1 MAVDTTINAPAER
14 AQSGRFE
21 MPTTIDELRRS
32 GIGDSSL
39 PAIDVN
45 DLKVYY
51 DSEAGVVK
59 AVDGVS
65 FTLLQGER
73 LALVGESGCG
83 KTTLGMAL
91 MKLTKPP
98 GYIDG
103 GEILLDGRD
112 LVPLND
118 EEMRLARLAEIALVT
133 QSAMNA
139 LNPVMRIEDQIFD
152 GLIDHGIKDTKENL
166 RNHVYDLLRRVGLR
180 ENVGRMY
187 PHELSG
193 GMKQRVAIAT
203 GTSMNPKVI
212 VADEPTS
219 ALDVVVQR
227 QVMMTLSRVQRDTG
241 AAVILIG
248 HDMGLVAQFADRIG
262 VMYAGKLVDIGTV
275 QQIIEEPKHP
285 YTKTADQQ
293 RTGSRREAR
302 ASDGNPRHP
311 ASIGRPTTRMRLRS
325 QVPFSRRCLQ
335 RTGAQRRRHRRQP
348 ARYVSPIRRRCEH
361 GGTWRW
367 LTY

>member
-1 MAVDTTINAPAER
+1 MAVDTRATGSTVNGQSQRPA
-14 AQSGRFE
+14 
-21 MPTTIDELRRS
+21 MPSTVEELRS
-32 GIGDSSL
+32 WGKGDSSL
-39 PAIDVN
+39 PAIDVKN
-45 DLKVYY
+45 LKVYY
-51 DSEAGVVK
+51 DSEAGTVK
-59 AVDGVS
+59 AVDDVS
-65 FTLLQGER
+65 FTLQQGER

-152 GLIDHGIKDTKENL
+152 GLIDHGIKDSKGNL
-166 RNHVYDLLRRVGLR
+166 RNHVYDLLQRVGLR
-180 ENVGRMY
+180 ESVGRMY

-275 QQIIEEPKHP
+275 EQIIEDPKHP
-285 YTKTADQQ
+285 YTKLLINSVPDLEEK
-293 RTGSRREAR
+293 RERLTGIPGIPPPLVDLPSGCVFA
-302 ASDGNPRHP
+302 PRCPSVEDPCRVLAP
-311 ASIGRPTTRMRLRS
+311 ANTDVGDN
-325 QVPFSRRCLQ
+325 
-335 RTGAQRRRHRRQP
+335 RHVMCHLFDL
-348 ARYVSPIRRRCEH
+348 YVTMAGSEV
-361 GGTWRW
+361 G
-367 LTY
+367 

>member
-1 MAVDTTINAPAER
+1 MAFDGTASAVAASEIG
-14 AQSGRFE
+14 GRLDL
-21 MPTTIDELRRS
+21 PTTIADLRRS

-39 PAIDVN
+39 PAIEVK
-45 DLKVYY
+45 DLRVYY

-59 AVDGVS
+59 AVDGVN
-65 FTLLQGER
+65 FTLEQGER

-91 MKLTKPP
+91 LKLTKAP

-103 GEILLDGRD
+103 GQILLDGRN
-112 LVPLND
+112 LVPLD
-118 EEMRLARLAEIALVT
+118 EEQMRLARLAEIALVT

-152 GLIDHGIKDTKENL
+152 GLVDHGIKDTKVNL
-166 RNHVYDLLRRVGLR
+166 RSHVHDLLRRVGLR
-180 ENVGRMY
+180 EGVAKMY

-275 QQIIEEPKHP
+275 NEIIEDPKHP
-285 YTKTADQQ
+285 YTKLLINSVPDLEEKRERLEGIPGIPPPLVDLPPGCVFAPRCPSVADVCRDVTPHNTAVGNNRWVMCHIFD
-293 RTGSRREAR
+293 EAVEM
-302 ASDGNPRHP
+302 A
-311 ASIGRPTTRMRLRS
+311 
-325 QVPFSRRCLQ
+325 
-335 RTGAQRRRHRRQP
+335 GA
-348 ARYVSPIRRRCEH
+348 AV
-361 GGTWRW
+361 G
-367 LTY
+367 

>member
-1 MAVDTTINAPAER
+1 MATDATTSATADR
-14 AQSGRFE
+14 AVAGRFE
-21 MPTTIDELRRS
+21 LPTTIDDLRRS
-32 GIGDSSL
+32 GTGDSSR
-39 PAIDVN
+39 PAIKVD
-45 DLKVYY
+45 DLRVYY
-51 DSEAGVVK
+51 DSEAGIVK

-65 FTLLQGER
+65 FTLEQGER

-91 MKLTKPP
+91 LKLTKAP

-103 GEILLDGRD
+103 GQILLDGRD
-112 LVPLND
+112 LVPFD
-118 EEMRLARLAEIALVT
+118 EESMRLARLAEVALVT

-139 LNPVMRIEDQIFD
+139 LNPVMRIEDQIID
-152 GLIDHGIKDTKENL
+152 GLVDHGIKDSKENL
-166 RNHVYDLLRRVGLR
+166 RSHVYDLLNRVGLR
-180 ENVGRMY
+180 ESVARMY

-285 YTKTADQQ
+285 YTRLLINSVPDLEEKRARLEGIPGIPPPLVDLPPGCVFAPRCPSVEDPCHELSPRDTDV
-293 RTGSRREAR
+293 GDNRRVMCHLFDAAVEMA
-302 ASDGNPRHP
+302 G
-311 ASIGRPTTRMRLRS
+311 G
-325 QVPFSRRCLQ
+325 
-335 RTGAQRRRHRRQP
+335 
-348 ARYVSPIRRRCEH
+348 EH
-361 GGTWRW
+361 G
-367 LTY
+367 

>member
-1 MAVDTTINAPAER
+1 
-14 AQSGRFE
+14 
-21 MPTTIDELRRS
+21 
-32 GIGDSSL
+32 
-39 PAIDVN
+39 
-45 DLKVYY
+45 
-51 DSEAGVVK
+51 
-59 AVDGVS
+59 
-65 FTLLQGER
+65 
-73 LALVGESGCG
+73 
-83 KTTLGMAL
+83 MAL
-91 MKLTKPP
+91 LKLTKAP

-118 EEMRLARLAEIALVT
+118 ETMRLARLAEIALVT

-152 GLIDHGIKDTKENL
+152 GLIDHGIKDSKENL

-180 ENVGRMY
+180 ENVGKMY
-187 PHELSG
+187 PYELSG

-248 HDMGLVAQFADRIG
+248 HDMGSGRTIRRPNRCDVRRQTCRYRHCPTDHRRAQTPLHQA
-262 VMYAGKLVDIGTV
+262 AH
-275 QQIIEEPKHP
+275 QIASLISKKNANASPASPAYRHP
-285 YTKTADQQ
+285 WSISRPDVCSHQGARQSKTSVTNLNLATPIWVKTAMSCA
-293 RTGSRREAR
+293 TF
-302 ASDGNPRHP
+302 
-311 ASIGRPTTRMRLRS
+311 SIPM
-325 QVPFSRRCLQ
+325 
-335 RTGAQRRRHRRQP
+335 
-348 ARYVSPIRRRCEH
+348 
-361 GGTWRW
+361 
-367 LTY
+367 

>member
-1 MAVDTTINAPAER
+1 MVAEVMERPASAVNGIVA
-14 AQSGRFE
+14 
-21 MPTTIDELRRS
+21 PTTVADLQRGRS
-32 GIGDSSL
+32 GGSDV
-39 PAIDVN
+39 PAMDVR

-51 DSEAGVVK
+51 DSEAGIVK

-65 FTLLQGER
+65 FSLRAGER

-91 MKLTKPP
+91 MRLTKPP

-103 GEILLDGRD
+103 GEARIDGVD
-112 LVPLND
+112 LVQL
-118 EEMRLARLAEIALVT
+118 EEEDMRLARLADIALVT

-139 LNPVMRIEDQIFD
+139 LNPVMTIQAQLID
-152 GLIDHGIKDTKENL
+152 GLIDHGIRDSKSNL
-166 RNHVYDLLRRVGLR
+166 QAHVRTLLTRVGLR
-180 ENVGRMY
+180 ESVARMY

-203 GTSMNPKVI
+203 ATSMNPRVI

-227 QVMMTLSRVQRDTG
+227 QVMATLSVVQRETG

-262 VMYAGKLVDIGTV
+262 VMYAGKLVDIGSV
-275 QQIIEEPKHP
+275 SQVIDDPKHP
-285 YTKTADQQ
+285 YTRLLINSVPDLVEKRPRLEGIPGIPPPLVDLPPGCAFAPRCPSAGAACSSVDPVFSHL
-293 RTGSRREAR
+293 G
-302 ASDGNPRHP
+302 DGRH
-311 ASIGRPTTRMRLRS
+311 
-325 QVPFSRRCLQ
+325 
-335 RTGAQRRRHRRQP
+335 
-348 ARYVSPIRRRCEH
+348 VSCHLYDDDVEMD
-361 GGTWRW
+361 G
-367 LTY
+367 

>member
-1 MAVDTTINAPAER
+1 MTTQTTDKPEIETTQTSTTRPA
-14 AQSGRFE
+14 
-21 MPTTIDELRRS
+21 TIADLNSTSANNSSNRPALDVQDLR
-32 GIGDSSL
+32 
-39 PAIDVN
+39 
-45 DLKVYY
+45 VYY
-51 DSEAGVVK
+51 DSEAGIVK
-59 AVDGVS
+59 AVDGVT
-65 FTLLQGER
+65 FQLKVGER

-91 MKLTKPP
+91 MRLTKPP

-103 GEILLDGRD
+103 GMALLDGID
-112 LVPLND
+112 LVQLND
-118 EEMRLARLAEIALVT
+118 EEMRLARLADIALVT

-139 LNPVMRIEDQIFD
+139 LNPVIRIEDQIID
-152 GLIDHGIKDTKENL
+152 GLIDHGIKDTKYNL
-166 RNHVYDLLRRVGLR
+166 RSHVHNLLRRVGLR
-180 ENVGRMY
+180 DSVSRMY

-227 QVMMTLSRVQRDTG
+227 QVMTTLSRVQRDTG

-275 QQIIEEPKHP
+275 QQIIDNPRHP
-285 YTKTADQQ
+285 YTKLLINSVPDLEEKRERLQGIPGIPPPLVNLPSGCVFAPRCPSAD
-293 RTGSRREAR
+293 TPCT
-302 ASDGNPRHP
+302 NITPRNLE
-311 ASIGRPTTRMRLRS
+311 IDENRW
-325 QVPFSRRCLQ
+325 
-335 RTGAQRRRHRRQP
+335 
-348 ARYVSPIRRRCEH
+348 VSCHLFDNEVEM
-361 GGTWRW
+361 TEDSADA
-367 LTY
+367 

>member
-1 MAVDTTINAPAER
+1 MTTNQATHATVER
-14 AQSGRFE
+14 DLGARIDLPETIADLQRSGR
-21 MPTTIDELRRS
+21 
-32 GIGDSSL
+32 GSSEL
-39 PAIDVN
+39 PAIEVN
-45 DLKVYY
+45 DLRVYY
-51 DSEAGVVK
+51 DSEAGIVK

-65 FTLLQGER
+65 FRLQQGER

-91 MKLTKPP
+91 MKLTKAP

-103 GEILLDGRD
+103 GEILLNGRD
-112 LVPLND
+112 LVPLGD
-118 EEMRLARLAEIALVT
+118 EPMRLARLAEIALVT

-139 LNPVMRIEDQIFD
+139 LNPVMRIEDQILD
-152 GLIDHGIKDTKENL
+152 GLTDHGIKDTKGNM
-166 RNHVYDLLRRVGLR
+166 RSHVYDLLRRVGLR
-180 ENVGRMY
+180 EGVARMF

-275 QQIIEEPKHP
+275 EQIVEQPKHP
-285 YTKTADQQ
+285 YTRMLINSVPDLEEK
-293 RTGSRREAR
+293 RERLEGIPGIPPPLVDLPAGCVF
-302 ASDGNPRHP
+302 APRCP
-311 ASIGRPTTRMRLRS
+311 SVEDSCMK
-325 QVPFSRRCLQ
+325 
-335 RTGAQRRRHRRQP
+335 
-348 ARYVSPIRRRCEH
+348 VSPRNIDLGDERRVMCHLFDDEVAMMGREDA
-361 GGTWRW
+361 
-367 LTY
+367 

>member
-1 MAVDTTINAPAER
+1 MATDGTVSATADREIV
-14 AQSGRFE
+14 GRFDL
-21 MPTTIDELRRS
+21 PKTVDDLRRS
-32 GIGDSSL
+32 GLGDSSL
-39 PAIDVN
+39 PAIEVN
-45 DLKVYY
+45 DLRVYY
-51 DSEAGVVK
+51 DSEAGIVK

-65 FTLLQGER
+65 FTLEQGER

-91 MKLTKPP
+91 LKLTKAP
-98 GYIDG
+98 GYIAG
-103 GEILLDGRD
+103 GQILLDGRD
-112 LVPLND
+112 LVPFDD
-118 EEMRLARLAEIALVT
+118 ESIRLARLAEIALVT

-152 GLIDHGIKDTKENL
+152 GLVDHGIKDTKENL
-166 RNHVYDLLRRVGLR
+166 RSHVHDLLRRVGLR
-180 ENVGRMY
+180 DSVGRMY

-193 GMKQRVAIAT
+193 GMKQRVAIAS

-262 VMYAGKLVDIGTV
+262 VMYAGKLVDVGTV
-275 QQIIEEPKHP
+275 KEIIEDPKHP
-285 YTKTADQQ
+285 YTKLLINSVPDLEEKRERLEGIPGIPPPLVDLPPGCVFAPRCPSVADVCRDVTPRNVAVGDNRWVMCHIFDEEVEMAGTAV
-293 RTGSRREAR
+293 G
-302 ASDGNPRHP
+302 
-311 ASIGRPTTRMRLRS
+311 
-325 QVPFSRRCLQ
+325 
-335 RTGAQRRRHRRQP
+335 
-348 ARYVSPIRRRCEH
+348 
-361 GGTWRW
+361 
-367 LTY
+367 

>member
-1 MAVDTTINAPAER
+1 MAFDGTASAVAASEIG
-14 AQSGRFE
+14 GRLDL
-21 MPTTIDELRRS
+21 PTTIADLRRS

-39 PAIDVN
+39 PAIEVK
-45 DLKVYY
+45 DLRVYY

-59 AVDGVS
+59 AVDGVN
-65 FTLLQGER
+65 FTLEQGER

-91 MKLTKPP
+91 LKLTKAP
-98 GYIDG
+98 GYIDDG
-103 GEILLDGRD
+103 QILLDGRD
-112 LVPLND
+112 LVPLD
-118 EEMRLARLAEIALVT
+118 EEQIRLARLAEIALVT

-152 GLIDHGIKDTKENL
+152 GLIDHGIKDTKVNL
-166 RNHVYDLLRRVGLR
+166 RSHVHDLLRRVGLR
-180 ENVGRMY
+180 EGVARMY

-275 QQIIEEPKHP
+275 QQIVEDPKHP
-285 YTKTADQQ
+285 YTKLLINSVPDLEEET
-293 RTGSRREAR
+293 R
-302 ASDGNPRHP
+302 AVGGNP
-311 ASIGRPTTRMRLRS
+311 G
-325 QVPFSRRCLQ
+325 
-335 RTGAQRRRHRRQP
+335 
-348 ARYVSPIRRRCEH
+348 
-361 GGTWRW
+361 
-367 LTY
+367 

>member
-1 MAVDTTINAPAER
+1 MANDRNNAAVMD
-14 AQSGRFE
+14 S
-21 MPTTIDELRRS
+21 PTDARVHRPENIADLHRS
-32 GIGDSSL
+32 GTNASSI
-39 PAIDVN
+39 PAVQVN
-45 DLKVYY
+45 NLKVYY
-51 DSEAGVVK
+51 DSEAGIVK
-59 AVDGVS
+59 AVDDVS
-65 FTLLQGER
+65 FTLQQGER

-91 MKLTKPP
+91 LKLTKPP

-103 GEILLDGRD
+103 GEILIDGRD
-112 LVPLND
+112 LVPLDD
-118 EEMRLARLAEIALVT
+118 EEMRLARLAEVALVT

-152 GLIDHGIKDTKENL
+152 GLIDHGIRDTKENL
-166 RNHVYDLLRRVGLR
+166 RSHVHNLLRRVGLR
-180 ENVGRMY
+180 NSVARMY

-193 GMKQRVAIAT
+193 GMKQRVAIAS

-275 QQIIEEPKHP
+275 KEIIEDPKHP
-285 YTKTADQQ
+285 YTKLLINSVPDLEEKRERLEGIPGIPPPLVDLPPGCVFAPRCPSVADVCRGVTPRNTAVGNNRWVMCHIFD
-293 RTGSRREAR
+293 EAVEM
-302 ASDGNPRHP
+302 A
-311 ASIGRPTTRMRLRS
+311 
-325 QVPFSRRCLQ
+325 
-335 RTGAQRRRHRRQP
+335 GA
-348 ARYVSPIRRRCEH
+348 AV
-361 GGTWRW
+361 G
-367 LTY
+367 

>member
-1 MAVDTTINAPAER
+1 MAVETTTNAVADRE
-14 AQSGRFE
+14 QSTRSE
-21 MPTTIDELRRS
+21 MPTTVDDLRRS
-32 GIGDSSL
+32 GMGDSSL
-39 PAIDVN
+39 PAIDVK

-65 FTLLQGER
+65 FALQQGER

-91 MKLTKPP
+91 MKLTKAP

-103 GEILLDGRD
+103 GQILLDGRD
-112 LVPLND
+112 LVPLDD

-166 RNHVYDLLRRVGLR
+166 RSHVYDLLLRVGLR
-180 ENVGRMY
+180 ENVGRMF

-285 YTKTADQQ
+285 YTKLLINSVPDLEEK
-293 RTGSRREAR
+293 RERLTGIPGIPPPLVDLPPGCVFA
-302 ASDGNPRHP
+302 PRCP
-311 ASIGRPTTRMRLRS
+311 SVEGPCNELEPKDTDIGDN
-325 QVPFSRRCLQ
+325 
-335 RTGAQRRRHRRQP
+335 RHVMCHLFDP
-348 ARYVSPIRRRCEH
+348 DVAMAGSEVA
-361 GGTWRW
+361 
-367 LTY
+367 

>member
-1 MAVDTTINAPAER
+1 MAFDGTASAVAAREIG
-14 AQSGRFE
+14 GRLDL
-21 MPTTIDELRRS
+21 PTTIADLRRS

-39 PAIDVN
+39 PAIKVN
-45 DLKVYY
+45 DLRVYY

-59 AVDGVS
+59 AVDGVN
-65 FTLLQGER
+65 FTLEQGER

-91 MKLTKPP
+91 LKLTKAP
-98 GYIDG
+98 GYIDDG
-103 GEILLDGRD
+103 QILLDGRD
-112 LVPLND
+112 LVPLD
-118 EEMRLARLAEIALVT
+118 EEQMRLARLAEIALVT

-152 GLIDHGIKDTKENL
+152 GLIDHGIKDTKVNL
-166 RNHVYDLLRRVGLR
+166 RSHVHDLLRRVGLR
-180 ENVGRMY
+180 EGVAKMY

-275 QQIIEEPKHP
+275 QQIVEDPKHP
-285 YTKTADQQ
+285 YTKLLINSVPDLEE
-293 RTGSRREAR
+293 RRERLEGIPGIPPPLVDLPPGCVFA
-302 ASDGNPRHP
+302 PRCP
-311 ASIGRPTTRMRLRS
+311 SVGDA
-325 QVPFSRRCLQ
+325 CLEL
-335 RTGAQRRRHRRQP
+335 
-348 ARYVSPIRRRCEH
+348 SPRGVHLGED
-361 GGTWRW
+361 RW
-367 LTY
+367 VTCHLFDDEVAMAGSEVG

>member
-1 MAVDTTINAPAER
+1 MAVQTTTNLVEDR
-14 AQSGRFE
+14 EQSRRVGL
-21 MPTTIDELRRS
+21 PTTIDDLRTW
-32 GIGDSSL
+32 GKGESSL
-39 PAIDVN
+39 PAIDVKN
-45 DLKVYY
+45 LKVYY
-51 DSEAGVVK
+51 DSEAGTVK
-59 AVDGVS
+59 AVDDVS
-65 FTLLQGER
+65 FTLQQGER

-91 MKLTKPP
+91 MKLTKAP

-103 GEILLDGRD
+103 GQILLDGRD
-112 LVPLND
+112 LVPLDD

-139 LNPVMRIEDQIFD
+139 LNPVMHIEDQIFD

-166 RNHVYDLLRRVGLR
+166 RSHVYDLLLRVGLR
-180 ENVGRMY
+180 EGVGRMF

-285 YTKTADQQ
+285 YTKLLINSVPD
-293 RTGSRREAR
+293 
-302 ASDGNPRHP
+302 PR
-311 ASIGRPTTRMRLRS
+311 
-325 QVPFSRRCLQ
+325 
-335 RTGAQRRRHRRQP
+335 
-348 ARYVSPIRRRCEH
+348 
-361 GGTWRW
+361 
-367 LTY
+367 

>member
-1 MAVDTTINAPAER
+1 
-14 AQSGRFE
+14 
-21 MPTTIDELRRS
+21 MPTTIDDLRRS
-32 GIGDSSL
+32 GMDDSSL
-39 PAIDVN
+39 PAIDVK

-65 FTLLQGER
+65 FALQQGER

-91 MKLTKPP
+91 MKLTKAP

-103 GEILLDGRD
+103 GQILLDGRD
-112 LVPLND
+112 LVPLGD

-152 GLIDHGIKDTKENL
+152 GLVDHGIKDTKENL
-166 RNHVYDLLRRVGLR
+166 RSHVYDLLLRVGLR
-180 ENVGRMY
+180 ENVGRMF

-248 HDMGLVAQFADRIG
+248 HDMGLVAQSQTASASCTPENSSTSAPYSKSLKSRNTHTPTPHQQRPRPRRKTRTPHRHPGIPPP
-262 VMYAGKLVDIGTV
+262 LVDLPPGCV
-275 QQIIEEPKHP
+275 FAPRCPSVEGPCNELEPKDTDIGDNRHVMCHLFDP
-285 YTKTADQQ
+285 DVAMA
-293 RTGSRREAR
+293 GSEVA
-302 ASDGNPRHP
+302 
-311 ASIGRPTTRMRLRS
+311 
-325 QVPFSRRCLQ
+325 
-335 RTGAQRRRHRRQP
+335 
-348 ARYVSPIRRRCEH
+348 
-361 GGTWRW
+361 
-367 LTY
+367 

>member
-1 MAVDTTINAPAER
+1 MAFDGTASAVAASKIG
-14 AQSGRFE
+14 GRLDL
-21 MPTTIDELRRS
+21 PTTIADLRRS

-39 PAIDVN
+39 PAIEVK
-45 DLKVYY
+45 DLRVYY

-59 AVDGVS
+59 AVDGVN
-65 FTLLQGER
+65 FTLEQGER

-91 MKLTKPP
+91 LKLTKAP
-98 GYIDG
+98 GYIDDG
-103 GEILLDGRD
+103 QILLDGRD
-112 LVPLND
+112 LVPLD
-118 EEMRLARLAEIALVT
+118 EEQIRLARLAEIALVT

-152 GLIDHGIKDTKENL
+152 GLIDHGIKDTKVNL
-166 RNHVYDLLRRVGLR
+166 RSHVHDLLHRVGLR
-180 ENVGRMY
+180 EGVARMY

-275 QQIIEEPKHP
+275 QQIVDDPKHP
-285 YTKTADQQ
+285 YTKLLINSVPDLEK
-293 RTGSRREAR
+293 RRERLEGIPGIPPPLVDLPPGCVFA
-302 ASDGNPRHP
+302 PRCP
-311 ASIGRPTTRMRLRS
+311 SVGDA
-325 QVPFSRRCLQ
+325 CLEL
-335 RTGAQRRRHRRQP
+335 
-348 ARYVSPIRRRCEH
+348 SPRDVHLGED
-361 GGTWRW
+361 RW
-367 LTY
+367 VMCHLFDDEVAMAGSEVG